1 MPRSKNFL
9 PTKKKTKH
17 KAIVPSTIDEYLA
30 AGVEFEEAGEKWRC
44 GDVEKSIRFSMR
56 ALNCYSEALTKF
68 PSAFDLAYNKARL
81 QYELTQHPKI
91 IEKIPGT
98 PNELLKTALEYS
110 RYALAL
116 NPNSPDILFIVEDLD
131 GSNESCD
138 SDPIKLLE
146 EALALFQKCLH
157 IQENMIQEQ
166 NLYTAEVEGSD
177 DYMGENN
184 EEGGVS
190 IATTIPKST
199 SMEMDPCGDRW
210 ARVIESVT
218 QDTLLD
224 TVLAS
229 IETLTSLSQLI
240 NPQNSEALFSVQKYA
255 SSITSKLE
263 DYLTNKERISEAF
276 ITRASFQCAFATAQF
291 RCSHIDLSTF
301 SRVTYNAYSD
311 IDLSESPRG
320 LCECA
325 ESFISY
331 NTSLRQSSDDHNDET
346 LHMRWKALT
355 WASEHLT
362 AASKLSA
369 AENTEKIH
377 LTRGDVELLRYQLGQ
392 VEGGISIAKASST
405 VLLRNADKFYRGSA
419 SIARNKGMQ
428 RVAKEAALKGT
439 IALGLIGEPGEL
451 ERVDN
456 FDSLTVTMIEEAIE
470 DGLVT
475 TTQLMRLGVD
485 IIS

>member
-1 MPRSKNFL
+1 MPRPKNLL
-9 PTKKKTKH
+9 PTKKKSKH

-44 GDVEKSIRFSMR
+44 GDVEKSIRFFMR

-98 PNELLKTALEYS
+98 LNELLKTSLEYS

-116 NPNSPDILFIVEDLD
+116 KSDSPDILFIVEDLD
-131 GSNESCD
+131 GNNESCD
-138 SDPIKLLE
+138 TDPVKLLE
-146 EALALFQKCLH
+146 EALVLFQKCLH
-157 IQENMIQEQ
+157 IQENMIHEQ
-166 NLYTAEVEGSD
+166 KIYAAEIEGSD
-177 DYMGENN
+177 SSMDKNN

-190 IATTIPKST
+190 IATTIPTPT
-199 SMEMDPCGDRW
+199 SKDLDQCGDRW
-210 ARVIESVT
+210 ARVVEPVT

-240 NPQNSEALFSVQKYA
+240 NPQNSEALFIVQKYA

-263 DYLTNKERISEAF
+263 DFLTNKGRISEAL

-301 SRVTYNAYSD
+301 SRVTSNAYSD
-311 IDLSESPRG
+311 IDLSASPRG

-331 NTSLRQSSDDHNDET
+331 NTSLRQKASDHNDEI

-362 AASKLSA
+362 AASKLST
-369 AENTEKIH
+369 AENIERIH

-405 VLLRNADKFYRGSA
+405 VLLRNAGKFYRGSA
-419 SIARNKGMQ
+419 SLARNKGMQ
-428 RVAKEAALKGT
+428 RVAAEAALKAT
-439 IALGLIGEPGEL
+439 IVLGLVGEL
-451 ERVDN
+451 GGLEQADN
-456 FDSLTVTMIEEAIE
+456 FDSLTLTMIEEAIE

-475 TTQLMRLGVD
+475 STQLMRPGVN